1 MQTFRLNPRLI
12 NKTLFAILLL
22 AALAVV
28 AGSQLAPKIPLPVVL
43 LYSVMGAVGISAL
56 LLVAVLAFATVSQW
70 VLRHGGTDAQW
81 FWFPGEPP
89 GLKQLRAQAQAQSQA
104 HKDGL

>member
-12 NKTLFAILLL
+12 NKILFAILLL

-28 AGSQLAPKIPLPVVL
+28 AGAQLAPKVPMHLVL
-43 LYSVMGAVGISAL
+43 LYSAMGVLAIAAL
-56 LLVAVLAFATVSQW
+56 LVVAVIVFATVSQW
-70 VLRHGGTDAQW
+70 VLRKGGTDPQW

-89 GLKQLRAQAQAQSQA
+89 GLQNLRAEAQAQA
-104 HKDGL
+104 HKDRA